1 MDKRNSLAWADP
13 NARTEPL
20 LLVGALILAFV
31 LRALLVHLVPWQPC
45 CGDDVWYFRTG
56 VQLAKGLGYL
66 NDFGQPTAY
75 FPVGY
80 PLTLAAI
87 FKVFG
92 TELRVAQYGNVFI
105 SVATMALTY
114 ALARACELPA
124 RTSLLAAAAWGFL
137 PSQLLSPVVTMS
149 EIPFTFSVTL
159 GLVLLVREPQ
169 RWASHVLA
177 GVVFG
182 WATLIRPTALF
193 VPFVVLL
200 ALTLVRQRPR
210 NWNVAVAR
218 AFVVAGC
225 LAATI
230 APWTYRNYKT
240 FGTFVLV
247 STNGGENLLIG
258 NNPAS
263 DQRHQDP
270 ATFYP
275 RDVNMSAMPEIE
287 RDRIGGRLAMEY
299 LRAHPLEALFR
310 APRKLWYMYRS
321 DLGVTNWVWL
331 NVGPNQMFAYYVS
344 QALTELAYLLV
355 LCAGAFWLVLPFGR
369 RESAAERVF
378 AAIAVA
384 EIGYFSV
391 ITLVFFGNA
400 RYHDPLMPIFAI
412 AAACCAGSAARRLR
426 ATPVA
431 VVDSAFALQPYSPEI
446 PPDKAHEA

>member
-31 LRALLVHLVPWQPC
+31 LRALLVHLVPWRPC

-66 NDFGQPTAY
+66 NDLGQPSAY

-80 PLTLAAI
+80 PLMLAAI

-92 TELRVAQYGNVFI
+92 AELGVAQYGNVFI
-105 SVATMALTY
+105 SVGTMALTY
-114 ALARACELPA
+114 ALARACKLPT
-124 RTSLLAAAAWGFL
+124 RTSLLAAVAWGFL
-137 PSQLLSPVVTMS
+137 PNQLLSPVVTMS

-169 RWASHVLA
+169 QWASHMLA

-193 VPFVVLL
+193 VPFIVLF
-200 ALTLVRQRPR
+200 ALTIMRQRPR
-210 NWNVAVAR
+210 DWNVTIAR
-218 AFVVAGC
+218 ALVVAGC

-263 DQRHQDP
+263 NQRHQ
-270 ATFYP
+270 ATNFYP
-275 RDVNMSAMPEIE
+275 RDVDISSEIE

-299 LRAHPLEALFR
+299 LRAHTLEAIFR

-331 NVGPNQMFAYYVS
+331 NTNQMFAYYAS
-344 QALTELAYLLV
+344 QALTELVYLLV

-369 RESAAERVF
+369 RESAAARVF
-378 AAIAVA
+378 AAIAFAV
-384 EIGYFSV
+384 IGYFSLV
-391 ITLVFFGNA
+391 TLAFFGNA

-426 ATPVA
+426 AAPVA
-431 VVDSAFALQPYSPEI
+431 VVDSAFALQPFSPEI
-446 PPDKAHEA
+446 SRDKAHET